1 VRVSENPSSDCPRQ
15 VWVSPGIH
23 SMLLTRGGRVRL
35 MLLGV
40 FLVVA
45 VAVVG
50 RIYGQHLAYQDM
62 LARDSAIEQL
72 ERERQKLEIDKT
84 DVNQQISSLE
94 SKLSRV
100 QSALDTI
107 IPSQDTYN
115 IGPNQSLVVG
125 GGHLTMGL
133 VGTPTADGINL
144 NLNGKQQQATVGDV
158 IHLTADSSTTCTI
171 KVQSFDMFKANITA
185 SCGLAKTQ

>member
-1 VRVSENPSSDCPRQ
+1 
-15 VWVSPGIH
+15 
-23 SMLLTRGGRVRL
+23 MLLAV
-35 MLLGV
+35 LLV
-40 FLVVA
+40 AA
-45 VAVVG
+45 VAIVG

-72 ERERQKLEIDKT
+72 ESERQKLEIDRT
-84 DVNQQISSLE
+84 DVNQQISTLE
-94 SKLSRV
+94 AKLSHV
-100 QSALDTI
+100 QSALDAI

-115 IGPNQSLVVG
+115 ISPNQSLLVG

-158 IHLTADSSTTCTI
+158 IHVAADSSTTCTI

-185 SCGLAKTQ
+185 SCAQAKTQ